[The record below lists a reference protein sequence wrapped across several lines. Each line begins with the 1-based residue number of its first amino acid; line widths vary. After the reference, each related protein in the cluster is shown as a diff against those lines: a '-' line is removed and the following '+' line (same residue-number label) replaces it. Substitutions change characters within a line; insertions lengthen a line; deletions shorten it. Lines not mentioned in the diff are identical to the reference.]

1 MTSHPAS
8 SNAAEAAELTFT
20 PLPAPAGPAEP
31 AADEVGRY
39 APAAELLRALASP
52 LRIAIV
58 MRLDDGAQC
67 VHELVDALG
76 VPQPLVSQHLRVL
89 RAANVVT
96 SHRRGREVA
105 YSLTDSH
112 VAHVVRDAV
121 AHSAHSSI

>member
-1 MTSHPAS
+1 MTRESAP
-8 SNAAEAAELTFT
+8 AEAVERL
-20 PLPAPAGPAEP
+20 
-31 AADEVGRY
+31 DEVGSY

-58 MRLDDGAQC
+58 MRLDRGDQC

-89 RAANVVT
+89 RSAGVVE

-105 YSLTDSH
+105 YSLTDGH
-112 VAHVVRDAV
+112 VARVVRDAV
-121 AHSAHSSI
+121 AHAAHSSVR

>member
-1 MTSHPAS
+1 MKPD
-8 SNAAEAAELTFT
+8 AEVTLTA
-20 PLPAPAGPAEP
+20 LSAPGDEVAGYTP
-31 AADEVGRY
+31 AAD
-39 APAAELLRALASP
+39 LLRALASP

-58 MRLDDGAQC
+58 MRLDEGALC

-89 RAANVVT
+89 RAADVVT

-121 AHSAHSSI
+121 AHSAHSPT

>member
-1 MTSHPAS
+1 MSPDGAAPSALTPTATAS
-8 SNAAEAAELTFT
+8 AAEVAT
-20 PLPAPAGPAEP
+20 
-31 AADEVGRY
+31 Y

-89 RAANVVT
+89 RAADVVT

-121 AHSAHSSI
+121 AHSAHSSG

>member
-1 MTSHPAS
+1 MTESPV
-8 SNAAEAAELTFT
+8 EA
-20 PLPAPAGPAEP
+20 
-31 AADEVGRY
+31 VGRLEPVGDY

-58 MRLDDGAQC
+58 MRLDTGALC

-89 RAANVVT
+89 RGAGVVE

-105 YSLTDSH
+105 YSLTDAH

-121 AHSAHSSI
+121 AHAAHAPGNLR

>member
-1 MTSHPAS
+1 MSH
-8 SNAAEAAELTFT
+8 AAVPTDSADATGAGHAVE
-20 PLPAPAGPAEP
+20 PAGVVRV
-31 AADEVGRY
+31 DEVAGY

-58 MRLDDGAQC
+58 MRLSESAQC

-89 RAANVVT
+89 RAADVVV
-96 SHRRGREVA
+96 SRRRGREVD
-105 YSLTDSH
+105 YSLADSH

-121 AHSAHSSI
+121 AHSAHPPA